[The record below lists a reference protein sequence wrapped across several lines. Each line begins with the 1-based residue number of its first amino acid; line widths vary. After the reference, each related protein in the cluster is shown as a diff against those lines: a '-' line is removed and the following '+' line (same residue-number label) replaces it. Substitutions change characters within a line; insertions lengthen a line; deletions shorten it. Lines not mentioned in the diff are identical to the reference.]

1 MGLAYT
7 LAKGEGWTGWNPDI
21 LAADPT
27 GELNRI
33 FFWGPTDDNRMHNL
47 VLNYSY
53 TIPNPLP
60 NTPIARWILGDWQVS
75 GVTKYLSGQ
84 ATQPSCSTNN
94 TGIANTNPTLTPGVT
109 ARCVYTGEPIFEVA
123 RDPNLA
129 EEDQMHFNPRAFTM
143 AQPLSATVGNFGNVP
158 NGILR
163 QPAWWNWDVT
173 LARRFSVPQLGRNAQ
188 VRLQLQVYNI
198 FNSVQFTSMNTN
210 LQFQD
215 DPAVPGLD
223 NLLLTSTNHGRYTA
237 AIPPRQFGITV
248 RFEF

>member
-60 NTPIARWILGDWQVS
+60 NTPIARWLLGDWQVS

-94 TGIANTNPTLTPGVT
+94 RASPTPTRP
-109 ARCVYTGEPIFEVA
+109 
-123 RDPNLA
+123 
-129 EEDQMHFNPRAFTM
+129 
-143 AQPLSATVGNFGNVP
+143 S
-158 NGILR
+158 
-163 QPAWWNWDVT
+163 
-173 LARRFSVPQLGRNAQ
+173 RRG
-188 VRLQLQVYNI
+188 
-198 FNSVQFTSMNTN
+198 
-210 LQFQD
+210 
-215 DPAVPGLD
+215 
-223 NLLLTSTNHGRYTA
+223 
-237 AIPPRQFGITV
+237 
-248 RFEF
+248 

>member
-1 MGLAYT
+1 M
-7 LAKGEGWTGWNPDI
+7 
-21 LAADPT
+21 
-27 GELNRI
+27 
-33 FFWGPTDDNRMHNL
+33 
-47 VLNYSY
+47 
-53 TIPNPLP
+53 
-60 NTPIARWILGDWQVS
+60 
-75 GVTKYLSGQ
+75 
-84 ATQPSCSTNN
+84 
-94 TGIANTNPTLTPGVT
+94 T

-143 AQPLSATVGNFGNVP
+143 AQPFSATVGNFGNVP

-248 RFEF
+248 RLRILTRRVRPTAHASSACAVGAFCFPTALPGRPERLARLDELNRHFGHEPLDPLRHLEHALLFRNRVARA